1 MAYQSPPSSISPG
14 LTFGTYP
21 ATGRNT
27 HFFQPPTSPA
37 STASTPS
44 FTTPP
49 SDQLSPATRKRTRPA
64 SSVQV
69 AKNRNSQ
76 VGVAALDWQQCPTP
90 NDGSHTGAY
99 GTSSVSVNE
108 KYSLSGGLDTPGLQA
123 MADMEQM
130 QLGSTG
136 NDRRWRGDPSR
147 RQFSGRLPSQTLLSR
162 ERNGAPRVHSS
173 SDSESGQTWAGMA
186 FSLVGKVF
194 SFGSTVF
201 RGFYAGG
208 GKGYDMN
215 QSDNIWM
222 SQESCST
229 PLPGAW
235 RDEFFDLDAEQE
247 ETPLPERPPKKRRQ
261 TDKEA
266 WIMVDMSDVES
277 SPKRKISGT
286 GAPRLNVAQST
297 AQVPPQAPTQGPHT
311 RSPASR
317 ASNRRSLAPISHR
330 RQSSHVS
337 NPGSPAQ
344 LAPPST
350 PDRRAS
356 FAPMR
361 SGSRPTSSSNNNL
374 HAAYASPEIERYVKR
389 RDRHDRRADAAM
401 GDMSRKLA
409 ELIKQGQAA
418 LGTKFEVEDEY
429 HDDDDVYETDEG
441 YVDEEW

>member
-21 ATGRNT
+21 ATGPNI

-44 FTTPP
+44 FATPA
-49 SDQLSPATRKRTRPA
+49 SDQHSSGTRKRSRPTG
-64 SSVQV
+64 SIQV
-69 AKNRNSQ
+69 GKNRGSR
-76 VGVAALDWQQCPTP
+76 VGSATVDWQQCPTP
-90 NDGSHTGAY
+90 SDGTYTGAY

-108 KYSLSGGLDTPGLQA
+108 KYSLAGGLDTPGLQA
-123 MADMEQM
+123 TADMEQM
-130 QLGSTG
+130 QLGSIG
-136 NDRRWRGDPSR
+136 NDRRWRGDSNR
-147 RQFSGRLPSQTLLSR
+147 REFSGRVPSQTYLSR
-162 ERNGAPRVHSS
+162 ERNGAPRVQSS
-173 SDSESGQTWAGMA
+173 SDGESGQSWAGMA
-186 FSLVGKVF
+186 FSIVGKVF

-208 GKGYDMN
+208 GEGYDMN

-222 SQESCST
+222 SQDGCST

-235 RDEFFDLDAEQE
+235 RDEFFDLDVEQE

-266 WIMVDMSDVES
+266 WVMIDTPDVES
-277 SPKRKISGT
+277 SPKRKVSGVR
-286 GAPRLNVAQST
+286 APRIDTARFT
-297 AQVPPQAPTQGPHT
+297 AQNPTQIPTQSSHA

-317 ASNRRSLAPISHR
+317 ASNRRSLAPTSHR

-337 NPGSPAQ
+337 NTGSPAQ

-361 SGSRPTSSSNNNL
+361 SSSRPSSSSNNNL
-374 HAAYASPEIERYVKR
+374 HAAYVSPEIERYMKR

-418 LGTKFEVEDEY
+418 LGTKFEVED
-429 HDDDDVYETDEG
+429 DNRDDDVYETDEG

>member
-44 FTTPP
+44 FATPA
-49 SDQLSPATRKRTRPA
+49 SDQLSSGTRKRSRPTR
-64 SSVQV
+64 SI
-69 AKNRNSQ
+69 Q
-76 VGVAALDWQQCPTP
+76 VGKKRGSPVGTATVNWDQCATTS
-90 NDGSHTGAY
+90 DGTYTGAY
-99 GTSSVSVNE
+99 GTNSVSVNE
-108 KYSLSGGLDTPGLQA
+108 KYSLAGGLDTPGLQA
-123 MADMEQM
+123 TADMEQM
-130 QLGSTG
+130 QLGSIG
-136 NDRRWRGDPSR
+136 NDRRWRGDSNR
-147 RQFSGRLPSQTLLSR
+147 REFSGRLPSQTYLSR
-162 ERNGAPRVHSS
+162 ERNGAPRVQSS
-173 SDSESGQTWAGMA
+173 SDGEFGQSWAGMA

-215 QSDNIWM
+215 QSNNIWM
-222 SQESCST
+222 SQDGCST

-235 RDEFFDLDAEQE
+235 RDEFFDVDVEPE

-261 TDKEA
+261 ADREA
-266 WIMVDMSDVES
+266 WVMIDTPDVES
-277 SPKRKISGT
+277 SPKRKVSGT
-286 GAPRLNVAQST
+286 GAPRLHAVQTT
-297 AQVPPQAPTQGPHT
+297 AQVPSQSTTQNPSA
-311 RSPASR
+311 RSLASR
-317 ASNRRSLAPISHR
+317 APNRRSLAPISHR
-330 RQSSHVS
+330 WQSSHAS

-361 SGSRPTSSSNNNL
+361 SGSRPSSSSNNNL
-374 HAAYASPEIERYVKR
+374 HAAYVSPEIERYMKR

-418 LGTKFEVEDEY
+418 LGTKFEVEDDY
-429 HDDDDVYETDEG
+429 RDDDVYETDEG

>member
-27 HFFQPPTSPA
+27 HFFKPPTSPA

-44 FTTPP
+44 FATPP
-49 SDQLSPATRKRTRPA
+49 SDQLSSATRKRTRPA

-76 VGVAALDWQQCPTP
+76 VGSATLDWQQCPTP
-90 NDGSHTGAY
+90 SDGSYTGAY

-108 KYSLSGGLDTPGLQA
+108 KYSLSGGLDTPGLQV

-147 RQFSGRLPSQTLLSR
+147 RQLSGRLPSQTLLSR
-162 ERNGAPRVHSS
+162 ERNGAPRVNSS
-173 SDSESGQTWAGMA
+173 SDGECGQTWAGMA

-266 WIMVDMSDVES
+266 WIMIDTPDVES

-286 GAPRLNVAQST
+286 GAPRLDAAQSI
-297 AQVPPQAPTQGPHT
+297 AQLPPKPLPKALAPGPQPHAHQIDAVLPRFRIDGNPHTYSTPAVPP
-311 RSPASR
+311 
-317 ASNRRSLAPISHR
+317 N
-330 RQSSHVS
+330 
-337 NPGSPAQ
+337 
-344 LAPPST
+344 
-350 PDRRAS
+350 
-356 FAPMR
+356 
-361 SGSRPTSSSNNNL
+361 
-374 HAAYASPEIERYVKR
+374 
-389 RDRHDRRADAAM
+389 
-401 GDMSRKLA
+401 
-409 ELIKQGQAA
+409 
-418 LGTKFEVEDEY
+418 
-429 HDDDDVYETDEG
+429 
-441 YVDEEW
+441 

>member
-21 ATGRNT
+21 APGRNT

-44 FTTPP
+44 F
-49 SDQLSPATRKRTRPA
+49 ATPA
-64 SSVQV
+64 SDHLSSGTRTQSRPTRSIQV
-69 AKNRNSQ
+69 GKKRGSQ
-76 VGVAALDWQQCPTP
+76 VGTATLDWQQCLTP
-90 NDGSHTGAY
+90 SDGSYTAAY

-108 KYSLSGGLDTPGLQA
+108 EYSLAGGLDTPGLQA

-136 NDRRWRGDPSR
+136 NDRRWRGDSSR
-147 RQFSGRLPSQTLLSR
+147 RAFSGRVPSQTFLSR
-162 ERNGAPRVHSS
+162 ERNGAPMVQPS
-173 SDSESGQTWAGMA
+173 SDGEPGQSWAGMA

-215 QSDNIWM
+215 QSDNVWM
-222 SQESCST
+222 SQDGCST

-235 RDEFFDLDAEQE
+235 RDEFFDLDVEQE

-266 WIMVDMSDVES
+266 WVMIDTPDVEG
-277 SPKRKISGT
+277 SPKRKVSGT
-286 GAPRLNVAQST
+286 GAPRLDAAQTT
-297 AQVPPQAPTQGPHT
+297 ARIPPQGPTQSSHA
-311 RSPASR
+311 RAPASR

-337 NPGSPAQ
+337 NPGSPVQ

-350 PDRRAS
+350 PDRRAI

-361 SGSRPTSSSNNNL
+361 SGSRPSSSSNNNL
-374 HAAYASPEIERYVKR
+374 HASYVSPEIERYMKR

-418 LGTKFEVEDEY
+418 LGTKFEVEDDY
-429 HDDDDVYETDEG
+429 HDDGVYETDEG
-441 YVDEEW
+441 YVDEKW